1 MMKGLPVAN
10 FALFLVLLLSL
21 TAIADDNK
29 LEKNNNY
36 PQQRGDQLQEYKNDI
51 PQHGNYYKWD
61 GKKWQRYEGNI
72 PQVGCYLKRLSR
84 LTIGMTQRQNEI
96 TYFNVNIFNK

>member
-1 MMKGLPVAN
+1 MMRGLTVAY
-10 FALFLVLLLSL
+10 FALFLLLLLSV

-36 PQQRGDQLQEYKNDI
+36 PQQKGDKLQEYKNDI

-72 PQVGCYLKRLSR
+72 PQVGCYLKKIERADNR
-84 LTIGMTQRQNEI
+84 DDT
-96 TYFNVNIFNK
+96 KAK